1 MDAGQLRRPAAAE
14 LVLLPAS
21 CRAAAADQPAASGR
35 SSAYARD
42 STAAARSEPAAPG
55 RAAPGRVATA
65 SAAIAVDAGTR
76 LAARITALATPLFLL
91 ACAVP
96 DGGLFRDERYRDVHV
111 YGIYADGFLR
121 GDLPYRDVFV
131 EYPPGAFAV
140 FMPPAVLPAGAYN
153 PAFKTLMAL
162 CGIAALF
169 AVVLTL
175 VTLGASKHRLY
186 GAALLFALSPIAV
199 GPISLNTYDLFPAAL
214 TVGALAAVL
223 RRRELLG
230 FGLLGLAA
238 TSKLYPLVIVPLAA
252 IYVWQ
257 VAGRGRTLRALGVFA
272 AVAALVVLPFAILS
286 PGGLWDS
293 FHSQSARGLQIESL
307 GASVLLA
314 GDQLGLYAAT
324 VVRGATGAA
333 TRDLAGSLPDA
344 LATITTLLQAA
355 AVAAVWWLY
364 ARGSRGP
371 ERLVLA
377 ATAAVTGF
385 LVFNRF
391 VSPQYVVW
399 LIPLV
404 LLLPGATGVA
414 AIALVAAALVL
425 AQIWFFH
432 YSHLFQL
439 EGISWLVVARNG
451 LLLALYLLL
460 VVRLKTRT
468 PSSEKTSRQDGLRR
482 SRDSASAVA
491 GGSQRSA

>member
-1 MDAGQLRRPAAAE
+1 
-14 LVLLPAS
+14 
-21 CRAAAADQPAASGR
+21 
-35 SSAYARD
+35 
-42 STAAARSEPAAPG
+42 
-55 RAAPGRVATA
+55 
-65 SAAIAVDAGTR
+65 
-76 LAARITALATPLFLL
+76 
-91 ACAVP
+91 
-96 DGGLFRDERYRDVHV
+96 
-111 YGIYADGFLR
+111 
-121 GDLPYRDVFV
+121 
-131 EYPPGAFAV
+131 V

-186 GAALLFALSPIAV
+186 VAAGLFALSPIAV

-238 TSKLYPLVIVPLAA
+238 TAKLYPLVIVPLAA

-257 VAGRGRTLRALGVFA
+257 VAGRSRTVRGLGVFA
-272 AVAALVVLPFAILS
+272 AVAVLVVLPFAILS

-307 GASVLLA
+307 GASILLA

-324 VVRGATGAA
+324 VVHGATGAA

-364 ARGSRGP
+364 ARGSRGA

-377 ATAAVTGF
+377 SAAAVTAF

-439 EGISWLVVARNG
+439 EGISWLVVARDA

-460 VVRLKTRT
+460 VVRLKTST